1 MRTGTPTALRV
12 TRRQR
17 AQLEKF
23 TLLCFTPDHLSTT
36 SRFLEGMLWLAEVP
50 RTDSRLATMNEILNI
65 EGVDPEYREDGG
77 RYIDEARV
85 RAKDYIH
92 APELCSILHFVD
104 SMLDHVDLGDS
115 SASKQVGESIIS
127 FFSFYIGYSLGL
139 WQNSLPDGPLPN
151 TLTLIYPERPV
162 RTCAGPDCEAK
173 GKEFSACAGCREVF
187 YCSKLCQRRD
197 WKAGGHNNRCAGRA
211 GR

>member
-1 MRTGTPTALRV
+1 
-12 TRRQR
+12 
-17 AQLEKF
+17 
-23 TLLCFTPDHLSTT
+23 
-36 SRFLEGMLWLAEVP
+36 
-50 RTDSRLATMNEILNI
+50 MNEILNI

-151 TLTLIYPERPV
+151 
-162 RTCAGPDCEAK
+162 
-173 GKEFSACAGCREVF
+173 SREVF